1 MMTLEALSGTLF
13 IFKSIYGDSRINF
26 MSSFLSRSNSIKHFR
41 SPSRVPVTNILSFNH
56 YNNLRS
62 NPLLSTNLRKDRFH
76 LVSCVLSLYFYTHTR
91 PLPWI
96 TRLVASLVTLR
107 GFTHKIKNTHIHV
120 YAHTRPSK
128 SN

>member
-1 MMTLEALSGTLF
+1 MMTLEALFGTLF

-26 MSSFLSRSNSIKHFR
+26 MSSFLSRSNSSKHFG

-56 YNNLRS
+56 CNNLRS
-62 NPLLSTNLRKDRFH
+62 NPLSSTTLRTDRFH
-76 LVSCVLSLYFYTHTR
+76 LVSWVLSLYFYTHTR

-96 TRLVASLVTLR
+96 TRLVASLVRLR